1 MQGVS
6 LVYVIVH
13 LVQGDPLH
21 IGLIKERIPWIK
33 RFHADAVIKMLK
45 IYILTYLILSY
56 LIYYSINRID
66 RYEFNLCHKLK
77 FSNPNIFET

>member
-45 IYILTYLILSY
+45 IYIYILFY
-56 LIYYSINRID
+56 
-66 RYEFNLCHKLK
+66 
-77 FSNPNIFET
+77 